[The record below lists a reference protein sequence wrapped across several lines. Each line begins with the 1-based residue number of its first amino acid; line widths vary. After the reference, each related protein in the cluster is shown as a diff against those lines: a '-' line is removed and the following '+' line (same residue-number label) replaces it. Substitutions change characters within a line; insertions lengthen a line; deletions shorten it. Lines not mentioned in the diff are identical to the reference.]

1 MDIPEFVPTL
11 AELIEADEPW
21 SNQCCWRNQKKS
33 KQNAI
38 RCGNTVRGRDARER
52 DGLIDFLRVLI
63 PYSTETGTL
72 GPVTP
77 DSLTEI
83 REELEKASMWLLCKG
98 QHRSNSKKIVRKW
111 CDELEGARDRPAP
124 VDVRKELNIDKG
136 KELLCHGRKQRDG
149 TRCTEKISPPN
160 RQFAYII
167 IADIARARDSSPTTK
182 ENILLLAEFLMCQG
196 CQDQGQAIGKS
207 QEWFKKIQKLFPPAD
222 ASPGRPSRQDQPST
236 PRFSRT
242 TILDS
247 ETPISATSS
256 LFSRADSTA
265 ASTPSTSP
273 PSQRRYTTRANTSE
287 SPSYSRST
295 RTTTTN
301 VGNASIF
308 PKWSDKL
315 DNLEKARDQ
324 PVRNN
329 IREEL
334 GIDEGED
341 LSCHAKEKDGTRCAN
356 KISAK
361 NSQRACAIIT
371 DVAKARDSSPITKKD
386 VLLLAHLLICQHSHH
401 RDQVAGK
408 SEEWFTKIQK
418 LFPPADAVL
427 EQPSTPHFG
436 RATTADSETPKST
449 ASGIS
454 SRAGSIATS
463 TPSTSPPSQR
473 PYTTRATASE
483 SPSRSKRTNT
493 TTTTIEDEPPQ
504 AAYVRVTRR
513 TTFERQAGLLT
524 PEPVYPH
531 FKPFP
536 PKNCSV
542 FLTDLYNLITRDFK
556 GREVAPGY
564 IYGFKR
570 DGGDCIKVGFTND
583 LKRRMRQWSA
593 DCNQKV
599 VVVLQKYVPHAGK
612 LESVVHATLY
622 NQRRRECLVNGACNN
637 GRGCHKTH
645 REWLE
650 VALNLLEEVVDTW
663 IRWFECIPYNE
674 RGCLKSE
681 WVERISKLRK
691 EQKVPLP
698 DLWRKWID
706 VSRLAKGTTSKV
718 KAEPVDDESMLVFD
732 VKKNKKIVIT
742 TTEIKMEPDDD
753 VPDFATLRRRYR
765 QNIKMEPNDDAV
777 DFRELGRRYRQ
788 RIEDLKH

>member
-11 AELIEADEPW
+11 VELIEAGEPW

-33 KQNAI
+33 KQNAV
-38 RCGNTVRGRDARER
+38 RCGNTVRGREVRER
-52 DGLIDFLRVLI
+52 DDLIDFLRVLI
-63 PYSTETGTL
+63 PYSTETETL

-77 DSLTEI
+77 DILTEI

-98 QHRSNSKKIVRKW
+98 QHRPNSKKIVRKW

-222 ASPGRPSRQDQPST
+222 ASPGRPSRQNQPST
-236 PRFSRT
+236 PRFSR
-242 TILDS
+242 IAVLDS
-247 ETPISATSS
+247 ETPISTTSS
-256 LFSRADSTA
+256 LFSRAGSTT

-287 SPSYSRST
+287 SPS
-295 RTTTTN
+295 
-301 VGNASIF
+301 
-308 PKWSDKL
+308 
-315 DNLEKARDQ
+315 
-324 PVRNN
+324 
-329 IREEL
+329 
-334 GIDEGED
+334 
-341 LSCHAKEKDGTRCAN
+341 
-356 KISAK
+356 
-361 NSQRACAIIT
+361 
-371 DVAKARDSSPITKKD
+371 
-386 VLLLAHLLICQHSHH
+386 
-401 RDQVAGK
+401 
-408 SEEWFTKIQK
+408 
-418 LFPPADAVL
+418 
-427 EQPSTPHFG
+427 
-436 RATTADSETPKST
+436 
-449 ASGIS
+449 
-454 SRAGSIATS
+454 
-463 TPSTSPPSQR
+463 
-473 PYTTRATASE
+473 
-483 SPSRSKRTNT
+483 RSKRTNT
-493 TTTTIEDEPPQ
+493 TTTTVEDEPPQ

-513 TTFERQAGLLT
+513 TTFERQVGLLT

-531 FKPFP
+531 FKPLP

-556 GREVAPGY
+556 KKEVAPGY

-570 DGGDCIKVGFTND
+570 DGGDYIKVGYTNN
-583 LKRRMRQWSA
+583 LKRRMREWSD
-593 DCNQKV
+593 DCDQKV
-599 VVVLQKYVPHAGK
+599 IVVLQEYVPHAGK
-612 LESVVHATLY
+612 LESLVHATLH

-637 GRGCHKTH
+637 GRGCHRTH

-650 VALNLLEEVVDTW
+650 VTLNLLKEVVGTW
-663 IRWFECIPYNE
+663 IRWFECIPYDE
-674 RGCLKSE
+674 RGCLKLE
-681 WVERISKLRK
+681 WIARIYKLRK

-706 VSRLAKGTTSKV
+706 VSRLDKGTTGKV
-718 KAEPVDDESMLVFD
+718 KTEPVDDESMLVFD
-732 VKKNKKIVIT
+732 VKKKKKIVIT
-742 TTEIKMEPDDD
+742 TTEIKMESDDD
-753 VPDFATLRRRYR
+753 VPDFATLGRRYR
-765 QNIKMEPNDDAV
+765 QKIKMEPDDNVA